1 MSDNWWNKTEEI
13 VDTAT
18 EGVQNWWSVETPFKK
33 QEEAES
39 IAKEMDSR
47 IKASGNTIIEKP
59 VVENSFQN
67 KLKEQ
72 ESSNRYNIVNEEGF
86 MGAYQ
91 FGEDRLT
98 DYKKANKIKFTNE
111 EFKSNKELQD
121 KVFKWHVDD
130 IITNIKKKGLD
141 KYIGKKILGI
151 EVTMDGLVG
160 VAHLGGKQGMQ
171 EFLESNG
178 KKNPK
183 DSNGTSL
190 SDYLQKFN

>member
-1 MSDNWWNKTEEI
+1 MATLKEIATAAEKADRAGNTEDAKKLVNLYFRMMEKNIKKETTTDKIKSEVNPFPESDN
-13 VDTAT
+13 
-18 EGVQNWWSVETPFKK
+18 Q
-33 QEEAES
+33 
-39 IAKEMDSR
+39 
-47 IKASGNTIIEKP
+47 
-59 VVENSFQN
+59 SFQD
-67 KLKEQ
+67 KMKQ
-72 ESSNRYNIVNEEGF
+72 SESSGRYGIINKEGF
-86 MGAYQ
+86 IGAYQ
-91 FGEDRLT
+91 FGDVRLT
-98 DYKKANKIKFTNE
+98 DYRKANKVDFTND

-121 KVFKWHVDD
+121 KVFKWHVND
-130 IITNIKKKGLD
+130 IQSNIKKKGLD

-190 SDYLQKFN
+190 SDYLQKFGK